1 MSRKIPASRA
11 KTEEKQDEEGND
23 VRSSDLAVRGRPDD
37 VKEAFAATP
46 SVRLRRPKR
55 QRTRNDRCLSGPMQT
70 LEIGPA

>member
-37 VKEAFAATP
+37 SVLKEASAATR
-46 SVRLRRPKR
+46 S
-55 QRTRNDRCLSGPMQT
+55 
-70 LEIGPA
+70 PAEGTFGGGCGLVTYWTDAGGR